1 MSKTKAADT
10 FPTLAELAAAEYDRT
25 HSTPWHERY
34 TVASSTNLWLR
45 YVLSYDVAERLWSC
59 NGEWCGR
66 AKWCKHR
73 QLAAVLKE
81 AIWWE
86 RQLADCAPAELRALL
101 PTKRQQ
107 VRLDVDALSAH
118 GCLLAIDA
126 LLAAAGESAGE
137 VAA

>member
-1 MSKTKAADT
+1 MSKAKAAPAL
-10 FPTLAELAAAEYDRT
+10 PTLTDIAAVEYDRER
-25 HSTPWHERY
+25 STPWHERY
-34 TVASSTNLWLR
+34 TVASATNDGVR
-45 YVLSYDVAERLWSC
+45 YVVTYDVEERLWAC

-73 QLAAVLKE
+73 QKAAVLKE

-86 RQLADCAPAELRALL
+86 RQIGDASPAELRAML

-126 LLAAAGESAGE
+126 LLAAAGEESA
-137 VAA
+137 AA